1 MSLAIS
7 FSACTL
13 TLNTKGKNG
22 SPPAITTGSDGSFQA
37 ASFFVDSSGHSTFIL
52 PLDLKFACQEDIDLL
67 LSSNCICPL
76 PRSKATNPNGSNDES
91 KEEGRVDSSA
101 DVGSNTDTSSISDKA
116 SIGFEARCSSDDHY
130 GKTVVVEAI
139 TILATS
145 FENLS
150 VYFETEVTVRAS
162 SKDVHQRKNNS
173 EEPSTLKV
181 NIEVTPVLTFR
192 KETNDP
198 GGAMSQL
205 MALELGAVPDHM
217 QKESSTRMH
226 EIRLNSVSL
235 ELALSP
241 AFTISVKSVPGGAMG
256 RTMISLTVR
265 HSNLHREPVTLSNLA
280 VHPGSSKYEI
290 MSLERG
296 KQSGRYSVSTFELSC
311 FILGSALSYDEY
323 SFYWSLCEPF
333 SQYD

>member
-1 MSLAIS
+1 MS
-7 FSACTL
+7 
-13 TLNTKGKNG
+13 K
-22 SPPAITTGSDGSFQA
+22 
-37 ASFFVDSSGHSTFIL
+37 V
-52 PLDLKFACQEDIDLL
+52 
-67 LSSNCICPL
+67 
-76 PRSKATNPNGSNDES
+76 TNPKGTNEDS
-91 KEEGRVDSSA
+91 KEEGRLDSSGDLGSKT
-101 DVGSNTDTSSISDKA
+101 DVSSIFDKA
-116 SIGFEARCSSDDHY
+116 FIGFEARCSSDDHF

-162 SKDVHQRKNNS
+162 SKGVQQRKNNS

-181 NIEVTPVLTFR
+181 NIEVMPVLTFR
-192 KETNDP
+192 KETNDQ
-198 GGAMSQL
+198 GGAASQL

-217 QKESSTRMH
+217 QKESSARMH

-241 AFTISVKSVPGGAMG
+241 AFTISVKSVPGGSMG

-296 KQSGRYSVSTFELSC
+296 KQSGRYSVSTFESSC
-311 FILGSALSYDEY
+311 FILGSDLSYDEY
-323 SFYWSLCEPF
+323 SFYRSLCERF